1 MQAAS
6 VRALADALGAQNI
19 GRVDVSE
26 PASISTGIAARYAT
40 AIFELSKEG
49 NALPALEGDVD
60 ALDAALTDSA
70 DFRSLIASPVYS
82 REDQAKGVTA
92 GADAL
97 AYLEGAPC
105 DVVLLDV
112 KMPGIGGLEVI
123 KRIKEQQPS
132 LEVVLLTGHSSA
144 QDAERG
150 MTLGAFD
157 YLMKPVKIDDLL
169 RVLLSA
175 GARTGKGAPGES

>member
-1 MQAAS
+1 MGTLRVLIVDDEEELVS
-6 VRALADALGAQNI
+6 ALVE
-19 GRVDVSE
+19 R
-26 PASISTGIAARYAT
+26 
-40 AIFELSKEG
+40 
-49 NALPALEGDVD
+49 
-60 ALDAALTDSA
+60 LTLRG
-70 DFRSLIASPVYS
+70 F
-82 REDQAKGVTA
+82 QAKGVTA

-175 GARTGKGAPGES
+175 GARAGKGAPGES

>member
-1 MQAAS
+1 MG
-6 VRALADALGAQNI
+6 ALRVLIVDDEEELVSALVE
-19 GRVDVSE
+19 R
-26 PASISTGIAARYAT
+26 
-40 AIFELSKEG
+40 L
-49 NALPALEGDVD
+49 ALRG
-60 ALDAALTDSA
+60 
-70 DFRSLIASPVYS
+70 F
-82 REDQAKGVTA
+82 QAKGVTN

-157 YLMKPVKIDDLL
+157 YLMKPVKLDDLL
-169 RVLLSA
+169 RILVTA
-175 GARTGKGAPGES
+175 GARTGDAAPESS